1 MDDWKLLNDYATK
14 NSEEAFRALVD
25 RYAGMVYHAA
35 LRQTGHPH
43 AAEDVAQDVFIAL
56 AQKADNIPRH
66 ATLYGWLFR
75 ATRLAVLNQ
84 VRKNVNRERRE
95 QAALVMQPTTESNE
109 TDSVWELI
117 TPHLNDALERLSAAD
132 RELVMIRFFG
142 NKSHKDVAE
151 ALGVSEETARKRI
164 SRAIERLRMIFARR
178 GVVASSLA
186 LAAAFDAHGATAA
199 PLEMAAAWAK
209 VAMAK
214 AAAGTAAASG
224 GGILALVSS
233 AKSLGFIAVVTGSV
247 VVAAAFII
255 SKSTPHG
262 SPVAQPPASHPTTS
276 VDTPDTNSPLAGPVT
291 PSKPAT
297 HPGANTALATALDK
311 VKAALHDSNRTTLY
325 PNSVMQE
332 AIAGLG
338 DQKEAALPIL
348 EAALKE
354 DASTE
359 VRLRALDGLGIIGP
373 GAKEAAPLL
382 LGMLRD
388 GGVGQAIPQ
397 TRYTVV
403 DKLGAVRSFPIYTD
417 NMILYA
423 LGQLH
428 PSPEIL
434 PEFARMV
441 KENRSVSTIVYR
453 ATKQFPGVRRSMQA
467 GGWLWAIANE
477 DAQALNNA
485 FLPLLQDPDW
495 RVRSVAA
502 LALVSALG
510 DQADPGVFP
519 VAAELLKSDN
529 DNFLRVEG
537 MSLLNGAARA
547 AGSDDPE
554 EPTLTTARLGPY
566 LNATLFALADA
577 ADHTT
582 REDLRLAAAKMLD
595 ALRPDFRKLNPVAAE
610 LEEQKQSD
618 AFRSKVTSGG
628 ATMPEVLEGLKRF
641 PQTAPAIAD
650 YYARFTGS
658 NAVELLPAFARAL
671 PALAPSPHASS
682 GDRTKAVNARQRLAD
697 AMQKIGPD
705 LPKPIFTA
713 TDTIAITRIMR
724 DPAVQAD
731 PARVQRVSDACKLAE
746 WPEYRSVGNFD
757 VPPDEIRRLL
767 AAMKT
772 ADAPIYEALVAK
784 VKEID
789 PHFSD
794 TAAESAKED

>member
-1 MDDWKLLNDYATK
+1 MDDWKLLNDYAMK
-14 NSEEAFRALVD
+14 NSEEAFRTLVE

-35 LRQTGHPH
+35 LRQTGNPH

-56 AQKADNIPRH
+56 AQKADSIPRQ

-75 ATRLAVLNQ
+75 ATRFAILNQ

-95 QAALVMQPTTESNE
+95 QAALVMQPTIESNE
-109 TDSVWELI
+109 ADSIWECI
-117 TPHLNDALERLSAAD
+117 TPHLNDALEKLSAAD
-132 RELVMIRFFG
+132 RELVLIRFFG
-142 NKSHKDVAE
+142 NKSHKDLAE

-164 SRAIERLRMIFARR
+164 SRAIERLRVIFARR
-178 GVVASSLA
+178 GVVVSSLA
-186 LAAAFDAHGATAA
+186 LVAAFAAHGAQAA
-199 PLEMAAAWAK
+199 PMEMAAAWAK
-209 VAMAK
+209 VATAK

-224 GGILALVSS
+224 GILALATS
-233 AKSLGFIAVVTGSV
+233 AKSLGFIAVLTGSV

-255 SKSTPHG
+255 SKVAPHG
-262 SPVAQPPASHPTTS
+262 SPVAQPLATHLTTS
-276 VDTPDTNSPLAGPVT
+276 VATPDTNSPLAGPVT

-297 HPGANTALATALDK
+297 DPGANAALAAALDE
-311 VKAALHDSNRTTLY
+311 VKAALHDPNETTLY
-325 PNSVMQE
+325 PNPVMQA

-338 DQKEAALPIL
+338 DQKKEALPIL

-354 DASTE
+354 DANAE

-373 GAKEAAPLL
+373 EATEAAPLL

-397 TRYTVV
+397 TRYTVMG
-403 DKLGAVRSFPIYTD
+403 KLGAVRSFPVYTD

-423 LGQLH
+423 LGQIH

-441 KENRSVSTIVYR
+441 KENPSVSTIVYR

-477 DAQALNNA
+477 NAQALNNA

-495 RVRSVAA
+495 QVRSVAA

-510 DQADPGVFP
+510 DQADRGVFP
-519 VAAELLKSDN
+519 VAAELLKSDD
-529 DNFLRVEG
+529 DNFLRAEG

-547 AGSDDPE
+547 AGSYDPTK

-566 LNATLFALADA
+566 LNETLSALADA

-595 ALRPDFRKLNPVAAE
+595 TLSPGFRKLNPLAAE
-610 LEEQKQSD
+610 LEQQKQLD
-618 AFRSKVTSGG
+618 AFSSKVTSGV

-641 PQTAPAIAD
+641 PQTAPAIAV
-650 YYARFTGS
+650 YYARLTSS
-658 NAVELLPAFARAL
+658 NGVELLPAFSEAL
-671 PALAPSPHASS
+671 SALAPSSDASS
-682 GDRTKAVNARQRLAD
+682 RDRTKAINARQRLAD
-697 AMQKIGPD
+697 AMQKIAPK

-713 TDTIAITRIMR
+713 TDTIAITLTMR

-731 PARVQRVSDACKLAE
+731 PARLQKVSDACRLAE
-746 WPEYRSVGNFD
+746 WPEYKSVGNFD

-767 AAMKT
+767 AAMKA
-772 ADAPIYEALVAK
+772 ADAPTYDALVAK

-794 TAAESAKED
+794 IAAGSAKEN